1 MEDVMKVLVFGS
13 INIDLIY
20 TVDHI
25 VRGGETIASTSLT
38 RSAGGKGA
46 NQAAA
51 LAKAGLPVFF
61 AGKMGEDGAFLAEL
75 LESFGV
81 DTRRLIRA
89 EGPTGQA
96 LIQLDKN
103 RQNAIL
109 LFAGGNGQIGAE
121 EVDAAL
127 EGFGADDIVVLQNE
141 INLTGRIM
149 ERAKARGLRVALNP
163 SPYDERIEGFPL
175 ETVDMFFV
183 NEIEGALLVKRPLD
197 NPRAEILEA
206 LATRFPACE
215 IILTG
220 GREGAWYAYKDIR
233 EHSGIV
239 DTPVVDTT
247 GAGDTFLG
255 FFIAARARGRA
266 PAEAL
271 AVACKASS
279 IAVSRLGAMAS
290 IPLANEVF

>member
-1 MEDVMKVLVFGS
+1 MNVLVFGS
-13 INIDLIY
+13 INIDLIF

-25 VRGGETIASTSLT
+25 VRGGETLAGDSLT

-75 LESFGV
+75 LESYGV
-81 DTRRLIRA
+81 DTRHLVRGQ
-89 EGPTGQA
+89 GPTGQA

-109 LFAGGNGQIGAE
+109 LFAGGNGEISAE
-121 EVDAAL
+121 QVDAAL
-127 EGFGADDIVVLQNE
+127 QCFGSGDIIVLENE
-141 INLTGRIM
+141 INLSGTIM
-149 ERAKARGLRVALNP
+149 KKAKERGLRIALNP
-163 SPYDERIEGFPL
+163 SPYDGRIEELPL
-175 ETVDMFFV
+175 DLADMLFV
-183 NEIEGALLVKRPLD
+183 NEIEGAQLAGKDLNAPKTD
-197 NPRAEILEA
+197 ILEG
-206 LATRFPACE
+206 LAARFPACE

-220 GREGAWYAYKDIR
+220 GREGAWFAYKDTR
-233 EHSGIV
+233 EHADIV
-239 DTPVVDTT
+239 ETSVVDTT

-255 FFIAARARGRA
+255 YFIAARARGLS
-266 PAEAL
+266 PGNSL
-271 AVACKASS
+271 AAASKAAS
-279 IAVSRLGAMAS
+279 IAVSRPGAMAA